1 MKNLITILL
10 TFLLINLFSCS
21 ESSEASVQQDTQI
34 TKTKAALIESN
45 NVFAF
50 KIFKSIVE
58 DDTPGTNLFISPLSL
73 YYALSMAAN
82 GANGST
88 YEAFKQ
94 TLAYE
99 LPKENTLIEIKELYE
114 QLIKDEDKMIVEIA
128 NSLWTDKSFKIKDKY
143 YSELVEYF
151 HAYGNNLDFTSSATV
166 KTINNWIADK
176 THDKIQNMLSSIS
189 PDEVLFLINAIYFK
203 GDWLTNFDERLNT
216 TRSFYLEND
225 NQVEVE
231 YMSRKTNFPYYTN
244 QVYSAIQ
251 LPYADTNYY
260 MTVFLPNLAKTS
272 EDIVDELTNEE
283 WNKIQDMFVQQ
294 EISITIPKF
303 KFGYGVRNMNKEL
316 QDMGLKE
323 AFSDEADFSGISDL
337 GLAISRVLHKSYIDV
352 NEKGSEAA
360 AATIVGIELTSM
372 NPEQIT
378 FVADHPFIFTI
389 SERTT
394 NTILFMGKVSEPD
407 YE

>member
-1 MKNLITILL
+1 MKNLIVTLL
-10 TFLLINLFSCS
+10 APMLFNLLGCS
-21 ESSEASVQQDTQI
+21 ESPETNAQQEIQI

-50 KIFKSIVE
+50 RIFKSVVE
-58 DDTPGTNLFISPLSL
+58 NDTPGTNLFISPLSL
-73 YYALSMAAN
+73 YYALSMAAD

-94 TLAYE
+94 TLGYDLPREKTLME
-99 LPKENTLIEIKELYE
+99 LKELYE

-151 HAYGNNLDFTSSATV
+151 HAYGDNPDFMSPETV
-166 KTINNWIADK
+166 KIINSWIANK

-189 PDEVLFLINAIYFK
+189 PGEVLFLINAIYFK
-203 GDWLTNFDERLNT
+203 ADWLTTFDEEFNT
-216 TRSFYLEND
+216 SRPFYSENSD
-225 NQVEVE
+225 KAEVE
-231 YMSRKTNFPYYTN
+231 YMTQKTNFPYYAN

-251 LPYADTNYY
+251 LPYADTNYC
-260 MTVFLPNLAKTS
+260 MTIFLPNLTKTT
-272 EDIVDELTNEE
+272 EDIVNELTLEE
-283 WNKIQDMFVQQ
+283 WNKIQNLFTQK

-316 QDMGLKE
+316 QEMGLGE
-323 AFSDEADFSGISDL
+323 AFSNKADFSGISDL
-337 GLAISRVLHKSYIDV
+337 KLAISRVLHKSYIDV

-372 NPEQIT
+372 NPGQFT

-394 NTILFMGKVSEPD
+394 NTILFMGKVSEPA